1 MRVKN
6 SYKLMN
12 HEVAAA
18 LRFLVH
24 LDPTKNN
31 METTAW
37 FLNKVCHWHDLV
49 TSRSRALSLSLFNKE
64 KNQSALLFLKEFQK
78 IIVSLRI
85 GKKRKVIPSQK
96 GISLTIESF
105 MKLSKIENY

>member
-1 MRVKN
+1 
-6 SYKLMN
+6 MN

-78 IIVSLRI
+78 IINRKETKSNSFTKRNFPYNRI
-85 GKKRKVIPSQK
+85 LYEIIKD
-96 GISLTIESF
+96 
-105 MKLSKIENY
+105 